1 MVPFRDA
8 RSVLYPRPQSL
19 QISRN
24 VPTSCDEGFF
34 RQIQLSRHKSTLI
47 PLQHYDYKNAFE
59 NFIATIRNFRS
70 STSKK
75 SHVSPINSSAMDDE
89 AFWLFVPVLDDG
101 EPIGVQVLC
110 PNTHCLLMIMPKL
123 TSKILLGKRK
133 NGFIFR
139 NRDLTVPPDAK

>member
-1 MVPFRDA
+1 
-8 RSVLYPRPQSL
+8 
-19 QISRN
+19 
-24 VPTSCDEGFF
+24 
-34 RQIQLSRHKSTLI
+34 
-47 PLQHYDYKNAFE
+47 
-59 NFIATIRNFRS
+59 
-70 STSKK
+70 
-75 SHVSPINSSAMDDE
+75 MDDE
-89 AFWLFVPVLDDG
+89 AFWLFVPVLDDD